1 MTVVAPG
8 YTEGSTRI
16 PLHVVGTNL
25 DGEVVDQTA
34 YVVGTGAGLQLAQ
47 GDYQATVEASPILE
61 DGSLYE
67 VPNTVIHVSVH
78 EAGGDQAQAAT
89 GEAIAT
95 AVDKPLELEP
105 ADPAAVTDQ
114 MIADAREAAGGDDWS
129 VDNAEFLAQKATQKR
144 DAAVKAAES
153 ASAPGPDDQGGRGL
167 CGGPLPQLRGHRQ
180 YGRRAWHAGG

>member
-67 VPNTVIHVSVH
+67 VPNTVINVSVH
-78 EAGGDQAQAAT
+78 E
-89 GEAIAT
+89 I
-95 AVDKPLELEP
+95 
-105 ADPAAVTDQ
+105 
-114 MIADAREAAGGDDWS
+114 
-129 VDNAEFLAQKATQKR
+129 
-144 DAAVKAAES
+144 
-153 ASAPGPDDQGGRGL
+153 GRA
-167 CGGPLPQLRGHRQ
+167 HV
-180 YGRRAWHAGG
+180 